1 MKKSRYTEEQI
12 AFALR
17 QAEGGTPIVEVC
29 RKMGISEQTFF
40 RWKKKFAGMGIAEV
54 RRLKQLEEENRKLKA
69 LVADLAL
76 DKAMLQDALRGKTL
90 TPDRRRSMV
99 RRARMAYRVSERRAC
114 RVLHQ
119 ARATQRY
126 ESVADDQAVLRSRIR
141 EIAGVHVTW
150 GYPRIWVKLRR
161 EGWRV
166 NRKRVYRL
174 YRQEGLC
181 VGRHKPRRH
190 RSAVT
195 RPARTTAMR
204 VNESWSMDFM
214 ADQLFDGRKFRLLTL
229 VDDFSRESPVIELD
243 QRLTGERVAA
253 ILDRIGRERGLPEK
267 IRVDN
272 GSEFT
277 GRVLDQWAYLN
288 HVRLDFNRRGKPTDN
303 GLIEAFNGRLR
314 AECLNENWFMSL
326 DDARSK
332 VEAWRRHYNEER
344 PHSALGNLAPREFA
358 ASTGQ
363 TCPAG

>member
-1 MKKSRYTEEQI
+1 
-12 AFALR
+12 
-17 QAEGGTPIVEVC
+17 
-29 RKMGISEQTFF
+29 
-40 RWKKKFAGMGIAEV
+40 
-54 RRLKQLEEENRKLKA
+54 
-69 LVADLAL
+69 
-76 DKAMLQDALRGKTL
+76 
-90 TPDRRRSMV
+90 MV
-99 RRARMAYRVSERRAC
+99 RKARMAYRVSERRAC

-126 ESVADDQAVLRSRIR
+126 KSVKDDQAVLRSRIR

-214 ADQLFDGRKFRLLTL
+214 ADQLFDDRKFRLLTL
-229 VDDFSRESPVIELD
+229 VDDFSRESPVIEVD
-243 QRLTGERVAA
+243 GRLSGERVVE
-253 ILDRIGRERGLPEK
+253 ILDRIGRQRGLPEK

-277 GRVLDQWAYLN
+277 GRVLDHWAYLN
-288 HVRLDFNRRGKPTDN
+288 KVRLDFSRRGKPTDN

-314 AECLNENWFMSL
+314 AECLNENWFMSME
-326 DDARSK
+326 DARQK
-332 VEAWRRHYNEER
+332 IEAWRRHYNEER
-344 PHSALGNLAPREFA
+344 PHSALGNLSPREFA
-358 ASTGQ
+358 ASKAQECRVG
-363 TCPAG
+363 